1 MCAKKSYA
9 NDQVTPIHCACI
21 NPNVKYLKTLLSIT
35 QDFNISDR
43 RGRRPVHYAAVC
55 EGPTPLEYL
64 ISRVSPYDL
73 DADGNTPLHFACQAG
88 RSVNVEILLNNAQN
102 KLEEENA
109 FTADSEIHNK
119 FGLGA
124 INKPNKRGKL
134 PLHLAISKNNYD
146 CVKVLIKYG
155 CNLEYPL
162 PNSMD
167 KITPLMY
174 ACRLGHFK
182 LVKLLVENN
191 AKVSARDRFWR
202 TAVMHATMCGHT
214 NILSYLLRLGADP
227 NTADSSGNTA
237 LHYACAYGWYHASKT
252 LIDAGARV
260 NAVNEWKLTPFGAAF
275 LKGHVGICDKLV
287 VLHKDQ
293 IDVNFR

>member
-1 MCAKKSYA
+1 MLICFIFLKCGKNSRWDSQAYFKKLFQEALESGCSPELFDFLFEKFKSTVDNKRYNTYDMRFIYDLIIRALLNGHRHLAAHVIGLNAAMNGFNSVHIEVLKADADQELKCQLRAIMCTKKAFA

-73 DADGNTPLHFACQAG
+73 DTGGNTPLHFACQSG
-88 RSVNVEILLNNAQN
+88 RSINVEILLNYAQA

-109 FTADSEIHNK
+109 FTVDSEIHNK

-124 INKPNKRGKL
+124 INKPNKTGRL

-146 CVKVLIKYG
+146 CVKVI
-155 CNLEYPL
+155 
-162 PNSMD
+162 
-167 KITPLMY
+167 
-174 ACRLGHFK
+174 F
-182 LVKLLVENN
+182 
-191 AKVSARDRFWR
+191 
-202 TAVMHATMCGHT
+202 
-214 NILSYLLRLGADP
+214 
-227 NTADSSGNTA
+227 
-237 LHYACAYGWYHASKT
+237 
-252 LIDAGARV
+252 
-260 NAVNEWKLTPFGAAF
+260 
-275 LKGHVGICDKLV
+275 
-287 VLHKDQ
+287 
-293 IDVNFR
+293 